1 MKTVLRYRSQLLFRR
16 SYKPARGANR
26 LRLVFRPSRPVSVP
40 VRASTTNGTPATP
53 SFPE

>member
-16 SYKPARGANR
+16 SYKPARGPNR
-26 LRLVFRPSRPVSVP
+26 LRLVFRPSRPVAVP
-40 VRASTTNGTPATP
+40 VRAITTASAPATP